1 MLSFLSRVSLEFS
14 LMSVK
19 LGNKSINNI
28 PELDIFRDSITINS
42 ITNTNVINI
51 TSSTNVAN
59 ITFNSNIVISGT
71 NSSLSVIAAGS
82 GSIISFCN
90 SNISTNNG
98 FLKAN
103 SNVLNGDIT
112 VNINNGMIITHSNLN
127 ITNVN
132 SILDV
137 SNGIITSN
145 ISYSPT
151 LQISTNSNLI
161 LFPKSNLLIN
171 SSNTVFQSNVNVLT
185 GIYTPYLNATHINCT
200 TINAT
205 TITYNTST
213 ENLYAQYLT
222 SCNLSIYN
230 INSNNGVTVY
240 SSVADNSN
248 YTNALALYYKNTTA
262 GINIYTPK
270 LLIDEYGQII
280 YNSSNVARGVLDMSY
295 YGHGFDSASN
305 LVYLQGNHNNPLVI
319 NSNAYIGI
327 GTQSPSNYIHVDRN
341 NISNS
346 SVNSLIGL
354 YSSLNDISYI
364 QATSNNNLVFD
375 VSKNGNLTI
384 GSNIIPTNKYNID
397 VSSNIRS
404 PTIFTDT
411 IYSRNQNQEPI
422 PIVSFSNATLNTS
435 NIVTSNLTVTNV
447 LSVQGI
453 EMGGVSFSSSNAT
466 VSSTGLFLVQSAS
479 NIFTSSSAITT
490 DAQGVPFSVS
500 SEVMKVLSVNS
511 TATSPSVVTT
521 FGQSVQ
527 TAVGLNVSAPQTTRG
542 SIRVSSSTTTGS
554 LIELY
559 NYNTSSSYPSQTVF
573 SFAEIGIQSLSSGT
587 PGLYIDYNEL
597 QGTNQHGALFLSKYG
612 MRLQNNVQINGTYSD
627 NQSTGI
633 SKGGYVGIGL
643 GVSGGNP
650 ILAKTMLH
658 VQGDNS
664 GNDVLS
670 VYKYNSSTPSLYCDQ
685 YGNVLIGTKTNA
697 NNNYVFNVNGTA
709 GFNNIIFSGYISG
722 SINATNV
729 TIGTLPN
736 STLPSVY
743 SSSTPSTYGSSSFIP
758 SITVDQYGR
767 VISAANNPIS
777 QTQWITTGNDIF
789 YTTGNVGVGSSAPKY
804 MLDVT
809 NTSRFENIIGSGSG
823 ITNIN
828 ASNIS
833 IGTLSNA
840 QIGVILNTSLPN
852 VYSTVIPTSYGSSAL
867 IPTITI
873 DQYGRVISAGTNSIS
888 QTQWVSSTNSS
899 IYYSSGNVGIGT
911 TTAPAYRLDVTDT
924 ARFAN
929 IIGSGTGITNINASN
944 IITGTLQS
952 TLLPPL
958 SSSGTY
964 GTSTAIPQITID
976 QYGRITAVTLNAIS
990 GSGTNPWTGA
1000 GSSIYFQTGNVGIG
1014 TTTAPAYRLDVT
1026 DTARLANIIGSGAG
1040 ITNINASNIVIGTL
1054 QNTSLPNVFSSTV
1067 SSTYGS
1073 TTNIFSIS
1081 VDQYGRIV
1089 NAANVQSISGSS
1101 ISYGINASNI
1111 STGTLQNI
1119 SMPNV
1124 YSSNGISTYG
1134 NATSIISIS
1143 VDQYGRI
1150 VNATNIPG
1158 GGGGSSQWTTQQGY
1172 GISYASGNVGI
1183 GTNKP
1188 VYTLDVSNTSS
1199 IATARVSGNI
1209 IVGSN
1214 AAYSFYSTSSISTPN
1229 STIFS
1234 STFSSLNAATNLTS
1248 SFMFVNG
1255 VNLQYDNSRALKA
1268 GNYDGIRAI
1277 SQWYGYQSINE
1288 TNAWQSVCWSPQLGL
1303 LVSVANSG
1311 TKRAMYSNNGTD
1323 WYQCTGT
1330 GIDSYGWSSVC
1341 WSAQLGIYVAVSSTN
1356 ARVMTSNNG
1365 ITWTIINVTFSST
1378 WNSICWSSQLGLFV
1392 AVGST
1397 GLDRIMY
1404 SYNGTSWSYI
1414 VTSGITNNWQ
1424 SICWSPEL
1432 SLFVAVAL
1440 NGNGIPSV
1448 LYSSIGT
1455 GGWIQVQSAN
1465 DLFQWTSVCW
1475 SPQLSLFVAIAKNG
1489 GGNTV
1494 MYSSNGISWVSATSA
1509 NDSYNWQSVCW
1520 SPELSIFVAIS
1531 SSASPNCVMYST
1543 NGITWTGL
1551 PSANDSNTWQSI
1563 IWCPELSLF
1572 LSVGSS
1578 GTNLIM
1584 TSSYAIPAS
1593 KNSLLVNQNNIYA
1606 TYSTQNNQNLII
1618 YSGNLGIGSSQPKYA
1633 LDLLGSARIANIIGS
1648 GAAISNINATNIIGS
1663 ISNTTLP
1670 NVYSSSYIS
1679 TYGNSSTL
1687 ISISVDQYGRI
1698 VNATNIASGGSGSS
1712 QWTTQ
1717 QGYGISYTSGSVGIG
1732 STKPIYTLD
1741 ITNTGASSIVRVSGN
1756 MILGSNAAYSFYSS
1770 STISTPNTTSFSG
1783 VYSSLNVATNLSSS
1797 VLFVNGINMQ
1807 YETSRSLKAGS
1818 YDGIKAILSWNTN
1831 QSSTISNI
1839 NGVCWSSQLG
1849 LFVAVS
1855 NSFVITSN
1863 NGINWSSQTL
1873 NNGGGS
1879 WRAICWSSQLGIFLV
1894 IGSQNYAI
1902 SSDGINWT
1910 INLLQPYNL
1919 STVYWSPQLGIFVG
1933 IGNNNI
1939 YYSYNGTTWNLAASG
1954 LSIPLVAG
1962 NNYSSSLVWSPELE
1976 IFVSV
1981 NNSVVYY
1988 SSIGISNWNSTVD
2001 YNNNIYNVWLSI
2013 AWSAQLGMFI
2023 AVGKN
2028 TNASTGIIMYSSNG
2042 VNWYG
2047 ANLPSSG
2054 SSSILALNYVC
2065 WSAELSIFISVVQNT
2080 NSIIYSVNGIVWN
2093 YYVINGLNY
2102 PLQTIVWSPELSQ
2115 FLILSNSSPT
2125 YILISAFGVPAS
2137 LNTLLVNP
2145 NNISTSYTSQNIQN
2159 LVIASGNLGI
2169 GSTLPQ
2175 YLLDLP
2181 SGTAR
2186 IANIIASGAAISNI
2200 NASNITSGKI
2210 QNISL
2215 PNVYSSSVSS
2225 QYGSVSNS
2233 VTITVDQYGRIVSAA
2248 NISVVLSGAGN
2259 AITNIIGSTVS
2270 AGINASNVTTGT
2282 LPNAV
2287 MLQVGSAGSY
2297 GTSTAVPTITVDG
2310 YGRIINATNT
2320 TISLVGS
2327 GAAISSLNASNISS
2341 GVISNNYLPPNVT
2354 FTTITG
2360 TNLLVNN
2367 LITTS
2372 NLSVLGTTTTINSIE
2387 TISSNLIINNL
2398 GAGPGLLVTQIE
2410 TTNQPVAQF
2419 IAGTTQALFINYQ
2432 GYIGIG
2438 TITPGYSLDVNG
2450 TGRFTSLIGS
2460 GAAISSLNASNVT
2473 TGTLATAVLPQ
2484 IGTAG
2489 VYGSTTNIPQIT
2501 IDSYG
2506 RVTSTANNTLSLIGS
2521 GAAISNLNA
2530 SNVTTGT
2537 LQNSSL
2543 PNVFSSITQ
2552 ISYGSAQNI
2561 SQISVDQYGRITSA
2575 TNVGIVT
2582 SQWTTVAGYGIYY
2595 SSGNVGIG
2603 STQPIYALDVTNT
2616 VRTGNVFTTSIGI
2629 GTTPTG
2635 ASGNITLASGGGIS
2649 AAILGAITI
2658 NTGGSS
2664 STTGSTGSIISGNI
2678 GIGTAAPTTGS
2689 AAGSLALAGSIGIG
2703 AGVTIPSTPGSIVL
2717 ATNGN
2722 ISAAPGGFI
2731 NINTGG
2737 NGSTG
2742 STGNVIAGFIG
2753 IGTAI
2758 PQYSLDVNG
2767 TGRFTGTISGKNLP
2781 IYPLVMAVAI
2791 TDEFTPI
2798 GTYSASTTFYA
2809 PYAFTITSNQ
2819 YPKFLVSTLPNSGI
2833 TLTFSIS
2840 KNGGAATTTTL
2851 TTTYQVTSTFTGTF
2865 TTADY
2870 ITISVAVTTGTNT
2883 TAVGAKAYIYYS

>member
-1 MLSFLSRVSLEFS
+1 
-14 LMSVK
+14 
-19 LGNKSINNI
+19 
-28 PELDIFRDSITINS
+28 
-42 ITNTNVINI
+42 
-51 TSSTNVAN
+51 
-59 ITFNSNIVISGT
+59 
-71 NSSLSVIAAGS
+71 
-82 GSIISFCN
+82 
-90 SNISTNNG
+90 
-98 FLKAN
+98 
-103 SNVLNGDIT
+103 
-112 VNINNGMIITHSNLN
+112 
-127 ITNVN
+127 
-132 SILDV
+132 
-137 SNGIITSN
+137 
-145 ISYSPT
+145 
-151 LQISTNSNLI
+151 
-161 LFPKSNLLIN
+161 
-171 SSNTVFQSNVNVLT
+171 
-185 GIYTPYLNATHINCT
+185 
-200 TINAT
+200 
-205 TITYNTST
+205 
-213 ENLYAQYLT
+213 
-222 SCNLSIYN
+222 
-230 INSNNGVTVY
+230 
-240 SSVADNSN
+240 
-248 YTNALALYYKNTTA
+248 
-262 GINIYTPK
+262 
-270 LLIDEYGQII
+270 
-280 YNSSNVARGVLDMSY
+280 
-295 YGHGFDSASN
+295 
-305 LVYLQGNHNNPLVI
+305 
-319 NSNAYIGI
+319 
-327 GTQSPSNYIHVDRN
+327 
-341 NISNS
+341 
-346 SVNSLIGL
+346 
-354 YSSLNDISYI
+354 
-364 QATSNNNLVFD
+364 
-375 VSKNGNLTI
+375 
-384 GSNIIPTNKYNID
+384 
-397 VSSNIRS
+397 
-404 PTIFTDT
+404 
-411 IYSRNQNQEPI
+411 
-422 PIVSFSNATLNTS
+422 
-435 NIVTSNLTVTNV
+435 
-447 LSVQGI
+447 
-453 EMGGVSFSSSNAT
+453 
-466 VSSTGLFLVQSAS
+466 
-479 NIFTSSSAITT
+479 
-490 DAQGVPFSVS
+490 
-500 SEVMKVLSVNS
+500 
-511 TATSPSVVTT
+511 
-521 FGQSVQ
+521 
-527 TAVGLNVSAPQTTRG
+527 
-542 SIRVSSSTTTGS
+542 
-554 LIELY
+554 
-559 NYNTSSSYPSQTVF
+559 
-573 SFAEIGIQSLSSGT
+573 
-587 PGLYIDYNEL
+587 
-597 QGTNQHGALFLSKYG
+597 
-612 MRLQNNVQINGTYSD
+612 
-627 NQSTGI
+627 
-633 SKGGYVGIGL
+633 
-643 GVSGGNP
+643 
-650 ILAKTMLH
+650 
-658 VQGDNS
+658 
-664 GNDVLS
+664 
-670 VYKYNSSTPSLYCDQ
+670 
-685 YGNVLIGTKTNA
+685 
-697 NNNYVFNVNGTA
+697 
-709 GFNNIIFSGYISG
+709 
-722 SINATNV
+722 
-729 TIGTLPN
+729 
-736 STLPSVY
+736 
-743 SSSTPSTYGSSSFIP
+743 
-758 SITVDQYGR
+758 
-767 VISAANNPIS
+767 
-777 QTQWITTGNDIF
+777 
-789 YTTGNVGVGSSAPKY
+789 
-804 MLDVT
+804 
-809 NTSRFENIIGSGSG
+809 
-823 ITNIN
+823 
-828 ASNIS
+828 
-833 IGTLSNA
+833 
-840 QIGVILNTSLPN
+840 
-852 VYSTVIPTSYGSSAL
+852 
-867 IPTITI
+867 
-873 DQYGRVISAGTNSIS
+873 
-888 QTQWVSSTNSS
+888 
-899 IYYSSGNVGIGT
+899 
-911 TTAPAYRLDVTDT
+911 
-924 ARFAN
+924 
-929 IIGSGTGITNINASN
+929 
-944 IITGTLQS
+944 
-952 TLLPPL
+952 
-958 SSSGTY
+958 
-964 GTSTAIPQITID
+964 
-976 QYGRITAVTLNAIS
+976 
-990 GSGTNPWTGA
+990 
-1000 GSSIYFQTGNVGIG
+1000 
-1014 TTTAPAYRLDVT
+1014 
-1026 DTARLANIIGSGAG
+1026 
-1040 ITNINASNIVIGTL
+1040 
-1054 QNTSLPNVFSSTV
+1054 
-1067 SSTYGS
+1067 
-1073 TTNIFSIS
+1073 
-1081 VDQYGRIV
+1081 
-1089 NAANVQSISGSS
+1089 
-1101 ISYGINASNI
+1101 
-1111 STGTLQNI
+1111 
-1119 SMPNV
+1119 
-1124 YSSNGISTYG
+1124 
-1134 NATSIISIS
+1134 
-1143 VDQYGRI
+1143 
-1150 VNATNIPG
+1150 
-1158 GGGGSSQWTTQQGY
+1158 
-1172 GISYASGNVGI
+1172 
-1183 GTNKP
+1183 
-1188 VYTLDVSNTSS
+1188 
-1199 IATARVSGNI
+1199 
-1209 IVGSN
+1209 
-1214 AAYSFYSTSSISTPN
+1214 
-1229 STIFS
+1229 
-1234 STFSSLNAATNLTS
+1234 
-1248 SFMFVNG
+1248 MFVNG

-1311 TKRAMYSNNGTD
+1311 TKRAMYSNNGTN

-1365 ITWTIINVTFSST
+1365 ITWTIINVAFSNT
-1378 WNSICWSSQLGLFV
+1378 WNSICWSPQLGLFV

-1520 SPELSIFVAIS
+1520 SSELSIFVAIS

-1572 LSVGSS
+1572 VSVGSS

-1618 YSGNLGIGSSQPKYA
+1618 YSGNLGIGSSQPQYA

-1670 NVYSSSYIS
+1670 NVYSSGNIS

-1732 STKPIYTLD
+1732 STKPLYTLD
-1741 ITNTGASSIVRVSGN
+1741 ITNTGTSPIVRVSGN
-1756 MILGSNAAYSFYSS
+1756 MIIGSNAAYSFYSS
-1770 STISTPNTTSFSG
+1770 STMSTPNTTSFSG

-1818 YDGIKAILSWNTN
+1818 YDGIKAISSWNIN
-1831 QSSTISNI
+1831 QLSTITNI

-1939 YYSYNGTTWNLAASG
+1939 YYSYNGTTWNFAASG
-1954 LSIPLVAG
+1954 LSIPLIAG

-2047 ANLPSSG
+2047 ANLPNSG

-2080 NSIIYSVNGIVWN
+2080 NSIIYSVNGIIWN

-2145 NNISTSYTSQNIQN
+2145 NNISTSYSSQNIQN

-2287 MLQVGSAGSY
+2287 MLQVGSAGVY

-2310 YGRIINATNT
+2310 YGRIINASNT

-2341 GVISNNYLPPNVT
+2341 GIISNAYLPTNPT
-2354 FTTITG
+2354 F

-2438 TITPGYSLDVNG
+2438 STLPQYSLDVNG
-2450 TGRFTSLIGS
+2450 TGRFTSIIGS
-2460 GAAISSLNASNVT
+2460 GAPISSLNASNVT

-2484 IGTAG
+2484 IGTPG

-2521 GAAISNLNA
+2521 GAAISSLNA

-2552 ISYGSAQNI
+2552 TSYGSAQNV
-2561 SQISVDQYGRITSA
+2561 SQISVDQYGRVTSA
-2575 TNVGIVT
+2575 TNVGIVA
-2582 SQWTTVAGYGIYY
+2582 SQWVTSSSYGIYY

-2635 ASGNITLASGGGIS
+2635 ISGNITLATGGGIS
-2649 AAILGAITI
+2649 AALFGAITI

-2664 STTGSTGSIISGNI
+2664 STTGGTGSIIAGNIGIGTAAPTTGSTAAGSLALAGSIGIGAPASSSANTVTIGSFGNISAASGGFININTGGIGSTGSTGNVIAGSIGIGTAASTTAGTLLFSSAGNISAAPGGFININTGGIGSTGSTGNVITGNI

-2703 AGVTIPSTPGSIVL
+2703 TGVTIPSTPGSIVL

-2722 ISAAPGGFI
+2722 ISAASGGFI
-2731 NINTGG
+2731 NINTGP

-2742 STGNVIAGFIG
+2742 STGNVVAGSIG
-2753 IGTAI
+2753 IGTAASSI
-2758 PQYSLDVNG
+2758 SGSLNVAG
-2767 TGRFTGTISGKNLP
+2767 IISCTGTISGKNLP

-2819 YPKFLVSTLPNSGI
+2819 YPKFLVSILPNAGV

-2840 KNGGAATTTTL
+2840 KNGTAATTTTL
-2851 TTTYQVTSTFTGTF
+2851 TTVNPVNSAFTGTF
-2865 TTADY
+2865 AATDY
-2870 ITISVAVTTGTNT
+2870 ITISVAVTVGTNT